1 MAEILV
7 TGGTGLVG
15 KELIKQLLSEGKSVR
30 ATYHSSL
37 LSEITDPNL
46 ELVKCDILDIDAL
59 AEAMK
64 GITKVY
70 HCAAIVSFDPKQ
82 RQRLYEVNITGT
94 ANVVNACLNEGV
106 AKLLHVSSVA
116 ALGRNLNHD
125 IVDEELKW
133 QEEKTYSAYAK
144 SKYLGE
150 MEVWRGVG
158 EGLNAVIVNPSV
170 ILGGNTWEKG
180 SSAVFRSAYN
190 EFPWYTEGGTGFV
203 DVKDVAAAMILLMNS
218 EIINERFI
226 LNGDNRSFKELF
238 SSIATGF
245 GKRSPHKKVNPFLAG
260 IVWRA
265 EAFKATFSGASPL
278 LTKETAESALACV
291 SYSNEKIKRQFPQFK
306 FTPFDKTIKDTCA
319 TLKNKYHL

>member
-7 TGGTGLVG
+7 TGGAGLVG
-15 KELIKQLLSEGKSVR
+15 KELIKQLLSQGETVR
-30 ATYHSSL
+30 ATYNSSSI
-37 LSEITDPNL
+37 SEISDPNL
-46 ELVKCDILDIDAL
+46 ETVHCDILDIDAL

-64 GITKVY
+64 GIRLVY
-70 HCAAIVSFDPKQ
+70 HCAAIVSFDPKK

-94 ANVVNACLNEGV
+94 ANVVNACLQERIT
-106 AKLLHVSSVA
+106 KLLHVSSVA
-116 ALGRNLNHD
+116 ALGRNINQE
-125 IVDEELKW
+125 IINEEMKW

-190 EFPWYTEGGTGFV
+190 EFPWYTDGATGFV
-203 DVKDVAAAMILLMNS
+203 DVKDVAAAMVLLMNS

-265 EAFKATFSGASPL
+265 EAFKAAFSRASPL
-278 LTKETAESALACV
+278 LTKETAESALASV
-291 SYSNEKIKRQFPQFK
+291 SYSSKKIKSRFPRFE